1 VCRTVGCRLKQCPIV
16 GKGQHIVMK
25 DQQAIV
31 KGRLGKQKGRMASV
45 EEDGM
50 PHTIT
55 DRLEVNCQFLRDT
68 RTHQAPMMTPKHI
81 QCLIKR
87 EASKVQ

>member
-1 VCRTVGCRLKQCPIV
+1 
-16 GKGQHIVMK
+16 MK

-31 KGRLGKQKGRMASV
+31 KGQLGKQKGRMASV

-55 DRLEVNCQFLRDT
+55 DQLEVNCQFL
-68 RTHQAPMMTPKHI
+68 
-81 QCLIKR
+81 
-87 EASKVQ
+87 